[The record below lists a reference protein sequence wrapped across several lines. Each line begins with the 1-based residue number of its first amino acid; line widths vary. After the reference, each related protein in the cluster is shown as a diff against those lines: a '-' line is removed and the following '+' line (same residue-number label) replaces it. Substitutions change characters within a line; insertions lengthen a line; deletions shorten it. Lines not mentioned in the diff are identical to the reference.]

1 MFGKIH
7 SVETRRKI
15 SENHADVSGKNNP
28 NYGKPRS
35 DETKQKLS
43 ELRKGKFTGED
54 NPFYGKRHTEE
65 AKQKMNDDK
74 ADKYLNMLDV
84 TIQNA
89 VLATTQTYVDSLKKQ
104 GKFDVDA
111 QKEAFKLTYDA
122 VMKVLTPA
130 AVKYITM
137 AIGDLET
144 YVTNNIEADVK
155 LSKNV

>member
-1 MFGKIH
+1 MDWMSVLEQVFELVVYPVLSIAGVYLTYLIRVKI
-7 SVETRRKI
+7 
-15 SENHADVSGKNNP
+15 
-28 NYGKPRS
+28 
-35 DETKQKLS
+35 
-43 ELRKGKFTGED
+43 
-54 NPFYGKRHTEE
+54 EE

-144 YVTNNIEADVK
+144 YVTNKIEADVK
-155 LSKNV
+155 LTKSN